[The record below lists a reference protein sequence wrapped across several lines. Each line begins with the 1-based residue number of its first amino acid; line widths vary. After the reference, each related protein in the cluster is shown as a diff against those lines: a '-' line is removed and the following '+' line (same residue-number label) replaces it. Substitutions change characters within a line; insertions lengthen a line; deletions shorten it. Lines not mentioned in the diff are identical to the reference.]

1 MSSDGHQQVCE
12 SQRLRCRC
20 IFCISTPLQ
29 ALNQAELLSSS
40 SSSCYHIRW
49 QASCQLLC
57 SIVVVVVVVLVGV
70 WQERKQRRCCI
81 GRRRRRRRR
90 QLPTTTTTTTKAAHL
105 ASQPGLLLLLLLF
118 SHSYVSV
125 GSAPARQTHKCN
137 QWNGRSERST
147 LS

>member
-40 SSSCYHIRW
+40 SSCYHIRW

-57 SIVVVVVVVLVGV
+57 SIVVVVVVLVGV

-105 ASQPGLLLLLLLF
+105 ASQPGLLLLLF